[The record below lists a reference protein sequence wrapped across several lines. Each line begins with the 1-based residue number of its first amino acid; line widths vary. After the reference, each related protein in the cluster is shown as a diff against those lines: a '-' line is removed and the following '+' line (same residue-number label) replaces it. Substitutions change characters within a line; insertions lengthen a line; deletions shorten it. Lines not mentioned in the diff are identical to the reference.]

1 MRFDLDQLCRLASSH
16 GKPEAKKCVRVI
28 KQEGN
33 FNKALVLTRD
43 DGSEVIAK
51 IPCPNAGPPLVTASE
66 VATLEFCAF
75 IYLLVKF
82 MLMIDSTDSDV
93 D

>member
-1 MRFDLDQLCRLASSH
+1 MRFDLDQLCRLAASH
-16 GKPEAKKCVRVI
+16 CKPEATKCVRVI

-33 FNKALVLTRD
+33 FNKALVLAMD

-66 VATLEFCAF
+66 VATLEFCTLS
-75 IYLLVKF
+75 YPGRV
-82 MLMIDSTDSDV
+82 
-93 D
+93 